1 MKILIVANHNKG
13 YFVPFIVE
21 QVDALKQLGVEIE
34 YYGVHG
40 KGIRGLPFQQIVID
54 GKDSRIPSRLDS
66 CSLWS

>member
-13 YFVPFIVE
+13 FFVPFIVE

-40 KGIRGLPFQQIVID
+40 KGIRGYGQGHFSAERYPRFI
-54 GKDSRIPSRLDS
+54 R
-66 CSLWS
+66 